1 MGTGH
6 SLAAMQYLICI
17 CSVVSSNFIRA
28 RCLCNTRDGITYNTY
43 ELVTS
48 IWMPGFFL
56 LNRGGISEA
65 NTAVLQRKQ
74 PGVWYTLQHYT
85 LIWLWQHFR
94 IISVGFYLYSLINH
108 IFSNM
113 SNLLIKKA
121 LSSEA
126 FWCFLAL
133 WSNTVLQGFCKTLL
147 WELCYGKWPC
157 EEHYS
162 PVVVHRSLRV

>member
-1 MGTGH
+1 
-6 SLAAMQYLICI
+6 
-17 CSVVSSNFIRA
+17 
-28 RCLCNTRDGITYNTY
+28 
-43 ELVTS
+43 
-48 IWMPGFFL
+48 MPGFFL

-74 PGVWYTLQHYT
+74 PAVWCTLQHYT
-85 LIWLWQHFR
+85 IIWLWQHFR

-147 WELCYGKWPC
+147 WELCYGKWL
-157 EEHYS
+157 
-162 PVVVHRSLRV
+162 SLINSHTKSVKWLVGMASDRWNMIFRHFRHSITAVFLSLVDIILLRPWVTSSY